1 MESRKRSFIKSIV
14 WRLLGIAILGVIT
27 WTYTKNLEVT
37 TIVTVLFHSLR
48 LILYYFHERL
58 WERIEW
64 GLKKKSDL
72 SEEEQ
77 VKILERLRKLG
88 YLE

>member
-1 MESRKRSFIKSIV
+1 METRKRSFIKSIV
-14 WRLLGIAILGVIT
+14 WRLLGIAILGLIT

-37 TIVTVLFHSLR
+37 TMVTVLFHSLR
-48 LILYYFHERL
+48 LMLYYFHERL
-58 WERIEW
+58 WERIDW

-77 VKILERLRKLG
+77 EKVIERLRKLG
-88 YLE
+88 YVE